1 MNERLQQLADRIESA
16 KKAILAL
23 EVYMA
28 QVREAIA
35 QTQKAIREAEAVVGS
50 GGEDPE

>member
-16 KKAILAL
+16 KKAVLAL
-23 EVYMA
+23 ETYMA

-35 QTQKAIREAEAVVGS
+35 VTQKAIQEAEALVAAGP
-50 GGEDPE
+50 GRE